1 MAQKRCNYMIAW
13 NLTKLPF
20 IELPMWFIMNL
31 SLERIQWRSSLS
43 INPMLWCFMNKF
55 MWSAWHL
62 SSAMLEDHLDYS
74 LAFLFWQR
82 VFNALTNRS
91 QDYLRSVLYFINQIA
106 ITNTVK
112 FDSWTSSSRIHR
124 HHKYFRWRP
133 KKRCAT
139 IVISHLLIGDVDR
152 ANAGSRQV
160 FGPLW
165 QISSLCQITD
175 DCNE

>member
-1 MAQKRCNYMIAW
+1 MNAYKTIWIVLLVLSNVFLSFSIIWISLRVLQKKKFGVCWVKFMDPKRCNYMIAW

-55 MWSAWHL
+55 MWSAWHP

-74 LAFLFWQR
+74 LAFLFWLR

-91 QDYLRSVLYFINQIA
+91 QEYFSLI
-106 ITNTVK
+106 
-112 FDSWTSSSRIHR
+112 F
-124 HHKYFRWRP
+124 HKLIRNY
-133 KKRCAT
+133 RCSK
-139 IVISHLLIGDVDR
+139 IWLLDFQFQD
-152 ANAGSRQV
+152 
-160 FGPLW
+160 
-165 QISSLCQITD
+165 T
-175 DCNE
+175 